1 MLICK
6 KYSQIFDLY
15 CQVSQNRDFLIVHYN
30 RTCKVWIIL
39 FDGYVHVNRKKSSDS
54 RPFFN

>member
-1 MLICK
+1 MLI
-6 KYSQIFDLY
+6 
-15 CQVSQNRDFLIVHYN
+15 CQVSQNRDFLIVHLH